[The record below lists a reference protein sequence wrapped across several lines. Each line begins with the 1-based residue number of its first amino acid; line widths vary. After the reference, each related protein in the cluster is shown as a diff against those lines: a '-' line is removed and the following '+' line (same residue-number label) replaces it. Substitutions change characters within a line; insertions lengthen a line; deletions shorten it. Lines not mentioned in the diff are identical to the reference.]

1 VASHVFHLICHSL
14 WNGIG
19 LISVAPG
26 CFGIAEIVKNL
37 DDKSD
42 LTPFT
47 GEIKLMPTWPE
58 FKIII
63 PSALRGSV
71 VGSVLGVLVGVLAAL
86 RI

>member
-1 VASHVFHLICHSL
+1 M
-14 WNGIG
+14 
-19 LISVAPG
+19 ISVAPG

-47 GEIKLMPTWPE
+47 GEIKLMPTCPE

-71 VGSVLGVLVGVLAAL
+71 VGSVLGVLVGVLAEL